1 MGPVDQEFGKD
12 SGDGLSMFHDY
23 CNFSWESLE
32 AGDGSLPGPWDHP
45 ELPALPGLAGTGG
58 CLTSGT
64 SADAAIYTCPLLWLL
79 RLPHGLLREGLPRGS
94 KAQVHDFIRLV
105 LEVA

>member
-1 MGPVDQEFGKD
+1 MLMGPVDPEFGKD

-45 ELPALPGLAGTGG
+45 KLPVLPGLAGTGG

-64 SADAAIYTCPLLWLL
+64 SADAAIYTCPL
-79 RLPHGLLREGLPRGS
+79 P
-94 KAQVHDFIRLV
+94 
-105 LEVA
+105 VAA